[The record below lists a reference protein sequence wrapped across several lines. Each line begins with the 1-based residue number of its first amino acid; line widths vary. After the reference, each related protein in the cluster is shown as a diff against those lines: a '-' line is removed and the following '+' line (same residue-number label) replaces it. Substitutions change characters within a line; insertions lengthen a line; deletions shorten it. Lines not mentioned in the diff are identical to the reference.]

1 MLRLFVKDREDG
13 DPKEV
18 QMGPTRY
25 YTQAYALYDTIK
37 AAMGGFPAFAWDEH
51 LRPSPFDRVSGHT
64 TIHEASCRL
73 ENIPRLLTNRS
84 NQIEIDH

>member
-1 MLRLFVKDREDG
+1 MVVRKRCKW
-13 DPKEV
+13 DPH
-18 QMGPTRY
+18 GTIP
-25 YTQAYALYDTIK
+25 QAYALYDTIK
-37 AAMGGFPAFAWDEH
+37 AAMSGFPAFAWDGH
-51 LRPSPFDRVSGHT
+51 LRPSPFDRASGHT